1 MSLDKDKKKSGIKQ
15 KVQTVKSIYPEFER
29 LKGLSQGI
37 EHKHDVYEHTVAV
50 FKASQDEETIKHL
63 RGYNEMLPIVQFAAL
78 LHDLGKYDTLKVK
91 KVHGVE
97 FGTAYGHEKHSQ
109 RHAKRILKS
118 LGVERDVAKMIESL
132 VLNHM
137 ILMTPANFTEENLKE
152 LLKYFEGEFGK
163 KKAEPMLR
171 ALIALRYADIKGH
184 RGVESEDLED
194 VSERLDEVVG
204 K

>member
-1 MSLDKDKKKSGIKQ
+1 MDKHKKKGRARQ
-15 KVQTVKSIYPEFER
+15 KARTVKSIYPEFER

-37 EHKHDVYEHTVAV
+37 EHEYDVYEHIIAV
-50 FKASQDEETIKHL
+50 FKASQDKETLKHL

-97 FGTAYGHEKHSQ
+97 FGTAYGHEKYSQ
-109 RHAKRILKS
+109 KHARRILKR
-118 LGVERDVAKMIESL
+118 LGVEKDVAKMVESL

-137 ILMTPANFTEENLKE
+137 ILTTPANFTEENLKE

-194 VSERLDEVVG
+194 VSELLDEVVG